1 MVLGLGAFYIY
12 QYLDGSKSQ
21 SPEVVQPANI
31 PAQFQLANRSVLVV
45 TIDTTRA
52 DRLEPYG
59 ATDVATPALQN
70 LANRGIV
77 FEKAWAAA
85 PITLVSHAS
94 ILSGMN
100 PFEHG
105 VRNNGTQ
112 YVADS
117 VHTLAEQV
125 KAAGYQTSAFV
136 SAAVLDK
143 RYGLAQGFD
152 VYDDDLSDRRNVSP
166 RMVADRTAES
176 TVNATMEWL
185 NTIQDD
191 VPFFSWVHF
200 YDPHANYSP
209 PPPYRDEYRNRLYD
223 GEIAYMDEQIGRLF
237 AHPKLLAAGDDA
249 PIIIVIADH
258 GESLGEHGERTH
270 ALLAYDSTLHIP
282 FIMHVPG
289 GPAGMRVKES
299 VGHVDVMPT
308 ILSMLELP
316 TEGELDEQM
325 SGRDLTPLI
334 AGLKYEP
341 SRPYYSET
349 FLPYYTYGWEKLRVM
364 RKGRWKFIEA
374 PESELYDLLKD
385 PRELSNVYQKHDDVS
400 HDMQRDLTE
409 WMDDRE
415 ADAEASLSLD
425 SDELAKLRSLGY
437 LSVGSG
443 KVAERENRPNPM
455 TMIGQHVGLERAR
468 MLLADRFYEQA
479 VSQLQNVLRRDPQN
493 LAALID
499 LVRAHEALGEVE
511 EAITHGEHALE
522 LDPEYTQTYMTLA
535 RLEMQRGDF
544 HKAIELTDLA
554 IGLDPINPEIPVL
567 KATFLTRQNKL
578 TEAQEILSSAL
589 QAHPDH
595 PRINAVY
602 AHLVE
607 ARGGDFV
614 EAEMRLKKA
623 LENDPYL
630 DQAWRFLGQLQERMN
645 QPMNAEK
652 SYRRGLQNR
661 VDDAELHGSLGHLL
675 ARMGRVEEAEQ
686 QLREA
691 IRLSKNQR
699 TELYVSLGS
708 ILAEQGRAD
717 EARKA
722 FEKVLENNSS
732 HPGARNNLAIAMYRS
747 GQVKQAKET
756 LMALV
761 EEFPR
766 QADAHNNLAAIA
778 VDQQDWSAAI
788 LHSENTLKLAPH
800 LVEAWNNLAIG
811 QEESNMFAAAKES
824 YLEALSLDGEYWQA
838 YYNMGLL
845 LIKMDDHEGAIDVFK
860 QVLNRVP
867 NHAETHLEMGF
878 LYVDELK
885 DKESALKH
893 LNAFLKHAPKHQ
905 RKTEALNKI
914 SQL

>member
-1 MVLGLGAFYIY
+1 M
-12 QYLDGSKSQ
+12 
-21 SPEVVQPANI
+21 
-31 PAQFQLANRSVLVV
+31 LADRSVLLV
-45 TIDTTRA
+45 TIDTTRP

-59 ATDVATPALQN
+59 ATDVATPNLQN

-94 ILSGMN
+94 ILSGMS

-117 VHTLAEQV
+117 VNTLAERV

-185 NTIQDD
+185 DSAPDD
-191 VPFFSWVHF
+191 TPFFSWVHF

-209 PPPYRDEYRNRLYD
+209 PPPFRDEYRDRLYD

-237 AHPKLLAAGDDA
+237 AHPKLLAAGSDA

-270 ALLAYDSTLHIP
+270 ALLAYDSTLHVP

-289 GPAGMRVKES
+289 GPAGMLVKES

-316 TEGELDEQM
+316 TGESDQEV
-325 SGRDLTPLI
+325 SGRDLSPLI
-334 AGLKYEP
+334 SGLKYEP
-341 SRPYYSET
+341 SRAYYSET

-385 PRELSNVYQKHDDVS
+385 PRELSNVFAKHDDIS
-400 HDMQRDLTE
+400 HDMQRDLNE
-409 WMDDRE
+409 WLADKE
-415 ADAEASLSLD
+415 ADNEASLSLD

-468 MLLADRFYEQA
+468 MLLADRFYQQA
-479 VSQLQNVLRRDPQN
+479 VSQLQNVLRKDPQN

-499 LVRAHEALGEVE
+499 LVRAHEALGEVD
-511 EAITHGEHALE
+511 EAIVHAEHALE
-522 LDPEYTQTYMTLA
+522 LDPEYIQTYMTLA
-535 RLEMQRGDF
+535 RLEMQKDNF
-544 HKAIELTDLA
+544 EKALELTDLA
-554 IGLDPINPEIPVL
+554 ISLDPLNPETPVL
-567 KATFLTRQNKL
+567 KATFLIRQNRFQ
-578 TEAQEILSSAL
+578 EAQELLSSAL
-589 QAHPDH
+589 LAHPDH

-607 ARGGDFV
+607 ARSGDFDA
-614 EAEMRLKKA
+614 AESRLKLA
-623 LENDPYL
+623 LEQDPYL

-645 QPMNAEK
+645 QPLNAEK
-652 SYRRGLQNR
+652 SYRKGLQNR

-675 ARMGRVEEAEQ
+675 ARMGRVDEAEV

-691 IRLSKNQR
+691 IRLGKNQR
-699 TELYVSLGS
+699 TELHVSLGS
-708 ILAEQGRAD
+708 ILAEQGRTV
-717 EARKA
+717 EAQKE
-722 FEKVLENNSS
+722 FQKVLDINSS

-756 LMALV
+756 LLALV

-778 VDQQDWSAAI
+778 VDQQDWSAVI
-788 LHSENTLKLAPH
+788 VHSKKTIELSPK

-811 QEESNMFAAAKES
+811 QEELKMFEAAKQS
-824 YLEALSLDGEYWQA
+824 YLEALSLDAEYWQA

-845 LIKMDDHEGAIDVFK
+845 LIKMNEHIEAVEVFSK
-860 QVLNRVP
+860 VLNRVP
-867 NHAETHLEMGF
+867 SHPETHLEMGF
-878 LYVDELK
+878 LYADQLS
-885 DKESALKH
+885 DKEKALKH
-893 LNAFLKHAPKHQ
+893 LNAFLKHAPKHP
-905 RKTEALNKI
+905 RKKEVLAKI
-914 SQL
+914 NQL